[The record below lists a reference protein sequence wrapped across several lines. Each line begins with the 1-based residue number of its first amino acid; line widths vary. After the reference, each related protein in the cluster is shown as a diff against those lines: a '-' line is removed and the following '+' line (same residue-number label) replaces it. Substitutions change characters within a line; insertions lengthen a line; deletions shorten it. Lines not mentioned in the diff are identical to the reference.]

1 MNNATTQSH
10 IVWLDVIRTVAML
23 MVIGVHCIDPFYI
36 SPTLGSLPEYKHWA
50 AVYGSLLRP
59 SVPLFVMMTG
69 LLLLPIREQS
79 LGVFYKNRH
88 KAQRK
93 AKFYINKCRSASC
106 MQSGWK
112 RTSA

>member
-79 LGVFYKNRH
+79 LVLSIKRE
-88 KAQRK
+88 
-93 AKFYINKCRSASC
+93 YI
-106 MQSGWK
+106 GYYFLF
-112 RTSA
+112 